1 MDAEELIS
9 CALLHI
15 FTTFFLKELGLFILL
30 EASHG
35 IKQLTIMQSWG
46 LRNTES
52 QVFCDIHIVSLENAL
67 FW

>member
-1 MDAEELIS
+1 MDAEELIPY
-9 CALLHI
+9 AVLHI
-15 FTTFFLKELGLFILL
+15 FTIFFLKELRFFILL
-30 EASHG
+30 ETSHG
-35 IKQLTIMQSWG
+35 VKQLTIMQSWR